1 MKAKNVRVSPKGKAL
16 AILLGLTVGFTLTAC
31 GNSNS
36 SSKRISES
44 STGTSIVDYDDE
56 YSDLYRDYNSSD
68 SIDIGSVNEESES
81 SEIEVLSDEEY
92 LSEDL
97 YKSLKSAIPATKKFL
112 GSTSV
117 CNVMRKD
124 GVSVPDSY
132 VERLD
137 TVVPDLFKQY
147 QEYVKAYDNGDD
159 NEAFAAAKKIDKY
172 YDDLSYSDLY
182 NITVKNTLPE
192 EFKGEYVKK
201 DYFGITLDNNKTIS
215 LVYNDGG
222 LFNLDD
228 EECIED
234 AFKGGNTTKIGSRLD
249 YYENLP
255 EMLSRQYVPIKNTA
269 YDADLDVCYVWCE
282 SQVENLLDEK
292 LAQIKEDATSLYPD
306 LDVNSCQVVYI
317 NGCWCFADKSGS
329 LVGELDSMSSFAVS
343 SINEVQEALDSK
355 EGSVSRLGGILS
367 SYASNSLENGY
378 TYKNE

>member
-1 MKAKNVRVSPKGKAL
+1 MKAKNVKVSPKGKAL
-16 AILLGLTVGFTLTAC
+16 AILLGLTVGFSLTAC

-44 STGTSIVDYDDE
+44 ITSTSIVDYDDE
-56 YSDLYRDYNSSD
+56 YSGEYRDYNSSD
-68 SIDIGSVNEESES
+68 SIDIGGTNGESES
-81 SEIEVLSDEEY
+81 SELEVLNDEEY

-97 YKSLKSAIPATKKFL
+97 YKSLKKAIPATKKFL

-117 CNVMRKD
+117 CDVMRDD
-124 GVSVPDSY
+124 GVNVPDSY
-132 VERLD
+132 VEKLD
-137 TVVPDLFKQY
+137 TVVPDLFRQY
-147 QEYVKAYDNGDD
+147 QKYVEAYDNGDG
-159 NEAFAAAKKIDKY
+159 NAAIAVAKKIDEY
-172 YDDLSYSDLY
+172 YNDLSYSDLY
-182 NITVKNTLPE
+182 NITVKDSLPE
-192 EFKGEYVKK
+192 EFKGECIKK
-201 DYFGITLDNNKTIS
+201 DYFGIALDNNKTIS
-215 LVYNDGG
+215 SVYNDGG
-222 LFNLDD
+222 LFDLTDD
-228 EECIED
+228 ECMDSSVKNDNI
-234 AFKGGNTTKIGSRLD
+234 TKISSRLD

-292 LAQIKEDATSLYPD
+292 LNQIKDDAISLYSD
-306 LDVNSCQVVYI
+306 LDVNSCQVVYT
-317 NGCWCFADKSGS
+317 NGCWCFVDNSGN
-329 LVGELDSMSSFAVS
+329 LVGELDSMSSFTAS